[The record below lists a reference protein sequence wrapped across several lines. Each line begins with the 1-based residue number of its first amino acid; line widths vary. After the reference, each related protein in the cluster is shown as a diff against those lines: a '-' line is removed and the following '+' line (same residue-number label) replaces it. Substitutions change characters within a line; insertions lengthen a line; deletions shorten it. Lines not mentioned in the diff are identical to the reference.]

1 MIHFVAAAVAGIVI
15 ATFIAI
21 PSLFA
26 TPEPGV
32 YQFDFFERFFFV
44 AIYFLPA
51 YVVLGAPASYIIRKL
66 VSRWPDF
73 NTYSVNLF
81 FYASAGGMAGIIVF
95 FYSVN
100 SDH

>member
-1 MIHFVAAAVAGIVI
+1 MPKDQVRLSRFKESSMIHFVAAFVTVLVIGLLVAS
-15 ATFIAI
+15 

-32 YQFDFFERFFFV
+32 YQFDFSERFFFV

-66 VSRWPDF
+66 LSRWPDL
-73 NTYSVNLF
+73 NTY
-81 FYASAGGMAGIIVF
+81 
-95 FYSVN
+95 
-100 SDH
+100 